1 MAYIYDY
8 LTTAG
13 VSPDIASW
21 GVVIAFTLC
30 VATIMRLVID
40 LWK

>member
-21 GVVIAFTLC
+21 GVVVVFTLC